1 MTLANKAS
9 DPHDFNIQPQP
20 ANSIQVVVGSTGPAT
35 VGSAAAAMETKTEL
49 NISSQFIVY
58 EVYVCR
64 EKVIKYRVYLLVSS
78 FEIEDTFFY
87 TTVGVELLSSQR
99 PF

>member
-35 VGSAAAAMETKTEL
+35 VSSAAAAMETKTEL
-49 NISSQFIVY
+49 NISSQLVY
-58 EVYVCR
+58 EVYV
-64 EKVIKYRVYLLVSS
+64 EGMQKESYNYQYLVLRLK
-78 FEIEDTFFY
+78 IHFFY
-87 TTVGVELLSSQR
+87 TKVGVEQLSSQR

>member
-1 MTLANKAS
+1 MTQANKAS

-20 ANSIQVVVGSTGPAT
+20 ANSIQVVVGCAGPAT
-35 VGSAAAAMETKTEL
+35 VSSAAAAMETKTEL
-49 NISSQFIVY
+49 NISSQLVY
-58 EVYVCR
+58 ELYV
-64 EKVIKYRVYLLVSS
+64 EGMQKESYNYQYVSS

-87 TTVGVELLSSQR
+87 TKVGVELLSSQR